1 MNRTLDVIK
10 ARRSIREFA
19 SHPVSDEHV
28 RALMEAAMAAPS
40 ASDRRPWEFVIVRE
54 AAARQALSDV
64 HAWSR
69 MAAHA
74 PVVIAVCGQPGTS
87 RHWVEDCAAATANLL
102 LAATALDLGAV
113 WVALYP
119 EAERQDKV
127 RRILRIPDHAEPFC
141 LVPVGYP
148 AQTKPRR
155 ASFDEA
161 KVHYERF

>member
-19 SHPVSDEHV
+19 SHSVSDEQI
-28 RALMEAAMAAPS
+28 RALVEAAMAAPS
-40 ASDRRPWEFVIVRE
+40 ASDRRPWEFVVVRE

-69 MAAHA
+69 MAVDA
-74 PVVIAVCGQPGTS
+74 PVVIAVCGQPGAS
-87 RHWVEDCAAATANLL
+87 RHWVEDCAAATTNLL
-102 LAATALDLGAV
+102 LAAAALDLGAV
-113 WVALYP
+113 WIALYP
-119 EAERQDKV
+119 EAERQGRV
-127 RRILRIPDHAEPFC
+127 RQILCIPDHVEPFC

-148 AQTKPRR
+148 AQTKPPR
-155 ASFDEA
+155 ALFDAA